1 MPKIVPIFCWVCFWL
16 VSVASSNAQLQ
27 ALHFEF
33 SWISLWISSWISPL
47 FSISCRIFRH
57 ISCVFLSRPISS
69 HFAPVQ
75 LSGLAEPLLSRFD
88 LALALRSQ
96 GGTVGVA
103 VATVATVAVLKSH
116 EVEPP
121 KTDWDEV
128 RRSGR
133 KLPNVLLLRW
143 QRGRDYHFYPGCQ
156 WPWCRLDLQ

>member
-1 MPKIVPIFCWVCFWL
+1 LPPKSFQHQVTSTSESRNNRKIRQEAIHRTETQKCQRSFRSFVGFVFDWFLWQVAMPNCKPFTLSFRG
-16 VSVASSNAQLQ
+16 
-27 ALHFEF
+27 
-33 SWISLWISSWISPL
+33 SLCESLRESLPL

-103 VATVATVAVLKSH
+103 VATVAVLKSH
-116 EVEPP
+116 EVEP
-121 KTDWDEV
+121 KTD
-128 RRSGR
+128 
-133 KLPNVLLLRW
+133 
-143 QRGRDYHFYPGCQ
+143 
-156 WPWCRLDLQ
+156 